1 MKMAKY
7 EEYIFNG
14 TNYIKVGGSVASRL
28 VVTATGTPASL
39 TLSST
44 FSDILSAIQSGVDV
58 VINRANTIY
67 YLESFSSSTIIFR
80 RMDDFFNAIDDDSES
95 ISMARIVVTSD
106 SAKFEYDSKNTPIVL
121 LGSVVTG
128 ESIPNGYYVD
138 INTTLSDLT
147 YAVSIAPIVIG
158 VEVNQGEFTWFYS
171 EGIDHAGDVY
181 FNGPF
186 TILSDTKYNH
196 IYWEKLHPY
205 KENTDGSLRCEV
217 DHEELKF
224 PIFPNVTTADY
235 GKFLR
240 VNSLGHWA
248 AETVLILPT
257 VTTADSGKFLRVN
270 SLGNWAAETVPNA
283 EGGTF

>member
-1 MKMAKY
+1 MAKY

-28 VVTATGTPASL
+28 VVTATGSPTSL

-58 VINRANTIY
+58 VINRSNAIY
-67 YLESFSSSTIIFR
+67 YLEYFDASKITFREMDSFL
-80 RMDDFFNAIDDDSES
+80 NAIDDDSES
-95 ISMARIVVTSD
+95 IQVTKIVVTSD

-128 ESIPNGYYVD
+128 EGIPNGYYVD

-147 YAVSIAPIVIG
+147 YAVSIAPIMIG

-171 EGIDHAGDVY
+171 EGIDRDGDVY
-181 FNGPF
+181 FNGSY
-186 TILSDTKYNH
+186 TTRSDAKYDH

-217 DHEELKF
+217 NNYELKF
-224 PIFPNVTTADY
+224 PIFPTVSTADS

-248 AETVLILPT
+248 AEKVLILPT
-257 VTTADSGKFLRVN
+257 VSTADSGKFLRVN
-270 SLGNWAAETVPNA
+270 SLGNWAAEKVPNA